1 MGVAVTVEMFKPCNI
16 MSLIDH
22 KTSKT
27 VRAVIAFRSKALY
40 HNQAVLLYGLIIDK
54 KPTYCYYTTL
64 LLITLITNP
73 TIMKMIQFNCYGI
86 RDSQLVI

>member
-1 MGVAVTVEMFKPCNI
+1 

-27 VRAVIAFRSKALY
+27 IRAVIAFRSEALY
-40 HNQAVLLYGLIIDK
+40 HNQAILLYGLIIDKK

-73 TIMKMIQFNCYGI
+73 TIMKRSQFNCYGI